1 MEQLCHSLE
10 TVEDDI
16 VENMESFTLT
26 LTTSEQQIMI
36 PIDSIEV
43 LINDNDGELVYTHTN
58 VWDIDL

>member
-1 MEQLCHSLE
+1 MEQLYHSLE

-16 VENMESFTLT
+16 VENMESFTLS

>member
-10 TVEDDI
+10 TAEDDI
-16 VENMESFTLT
+16 VENMESFTLS
-26 LTTSEQQIMI
+26 LATSEQQIMI

>member
-16 VENMESFTLT
+16 VENMESFTLS